1 MEYTPK
7 KTVPVT
13 KYVVQCLNPGG
24 GWFPYEKSLEV
35 IAEEDKGRTLIC
47 ENRD

>member
-7 KTVPVT
+7 NTVPVT

-24 GWFPYEKSLEV
+24 GWFPYEKSVELCNAV
-35 IAEEDKGRTLIC
+35 DSGTKARKVG
-47 ENRD
+47 